1 MSAADANAGPGPEQQ
16 RGGRRL
22 RDGRGTRGGRRPGNS
37 RTREQILAAARARFA
52 ESGFDRASVRSIAA
66 DAAVDPALVHHYFG
80 TKRNLFAAALALPV
94 DPETVLAQVRAVPV
108 DEIAR
113 AVLRAVVGLWD
124 SPQGSAVV
132 GAFRGVLGG
141 GDPQLIRSFILEV
154 ALKEVRGRVDAPPGS
169 ADVRVSLAASH
180 MIGILV
186 ARRILEIEP
195 LASMPLGE
203 LVERCAPQIQHYL
216 TGPFEA

>member
-1 MSAADANAGPGPEQQ
+1 MSGGPQS
-16 RGGRRL
+16 
-22 RDGRGTRGGRRPGNS
+22 RGGRRPGKS
-37 RTREQILAAARARFA
+37 GTREQILAAARARFA
-52 ESGFDRASVRSIAA
+52 ESGFDRVSVRAIAA

-108 DEIAR
+108 DQIAR

-124 SPQGSAVV
+124 SPQGAAVV
-132 GAFRGVLGG
+132 GAFRTILGG

-195 LASMPLGE
+195 LASMSLDE

>member
-1 MSAADANAGPGPEQQ
+1 MS
-16 RGGRRL
+16 
-22 RDGRGTRGGRRPGNS
+22 GGRRPGKS
-37 RTREQILAAARARFA
+37 GTREQILAAARTRFA
-52 ESGFDRASVRSIAA
+52 ESGFDGVSVRAIAA

-124 SPQGSAVV
+124 SPQGAAVI
-132 GAFRGVLGG
+132 GAFRTVLGG

-154 ALKEVRGRVDAPPGS
+154 ALKEVRARVDTPPGS
-169 ADVRVSLAASH
+169 AEVRVSLAASH

-195 LASMPLGE
+195 LASMPLDE

-216 TGPFEA
+216 TGPIEV